1 MIIKSLAIEWGRF
14 DIRVLGISP
23 GQIEGT
29 EGLDRLAASAIA
41 KDKIAK
47 IIPLQRSGTKEHVTR
62 LTAFLASDQ
71 TS

>member
-1 MIIKSLAIEWGRF
+1 MMIKSLAMERGRF

-41 KDKIAK
+41 KDNIAK
-47 IIPLQRSGTKEHVTR
+47 VIPLQRRGTKEDVAR

-71 TS
+71 AS